1 MSNATYYRNEA
12 ARCRELAAHSPM
24 ADMANRWR
32 ALAAD
37 YDKLAGAI
45 EQGGDL
51 MAAQRVPMQRQ
62 PMQQQQAKTE
72 PEDKT

>member
-1 MSNATYYRNEA
+1 
-12 ARCRELAAHSPM
+12 M

-45 EQGGDL
+45 EQGGDA
-51 MAAQRVPMQRQ
+51 MAAQRVPL
-62 PMQQQQAKTE
+62 QQQQQQQQQQSKTE
-72 PEDKT
+72 PEDKA